1 MWSPPKKYITS
12 YMVSNQFAQKDIS
25 LPGKLKSLAW
35 EERPKTL
42 KDGVETHKL
51 NRKSALVQAVTAQR
65 TIDVYSFLEQDD
77 NDDDDKDQ
85 EEGEDKGM
93 CEPVD
98 LIRTCIGLLSHHRL
112 YL

>member
-12 YMVSNQFAQKDIS
+12 YMVSKQFAQKDIS

-35 EERPKTL
+35 EEIPKTL
-42 KDGVETHKL
+42 KDGVATHKL

-65 TIDVYSFLEQDD
+65 TIDVSSFLEQDD
-77 NDDDDKDQ
+77 NDDDDDDKDQ

-98 LIRTCIGLLSHHRL
+98 TCIGLRSHHRL